1 MRIIKIAEDFNE
13 GKTNLNYIISVSL
26 MINFLFLLSQIISY
40 TFSKNLS
47 IPIFKYLRLNH
58 D

>member
-47 IPIFKYLRLNH
+47 ISIFKYLRLNH